1 MGDHHTEDLRSHEG
15 APELRVS
22 EQKKVTKP
30 KKGKVEIL
38 LLSRGRGFE
47 KQLGVVWTKVR
58 SARCSGDSKREIGPS
73 HCNRVHTI
81 RSPL

>member
-1 MGDHHTEDLRSHEG
+1 MGDYHTEDLRSREG

-47 KQLGVVWTKVR
+47 KQLGVV
-58 SARCSGDSKREIGPS
+58 
-73 HCNRVHTI
+73 
-81 RSPL
+81 

>member
-1 MGDHHTEDLRSHEG
+1 MGDHHTEDLRSREG

-22 EQKKVTKP
+22 EQKP

-47 KQLGVVWTKVR
+47 KQLGVV
-58 SARCSGDSKREIGPS
+58 
-73 HCNRVHTI
+73 
-81 RSPL
+81 